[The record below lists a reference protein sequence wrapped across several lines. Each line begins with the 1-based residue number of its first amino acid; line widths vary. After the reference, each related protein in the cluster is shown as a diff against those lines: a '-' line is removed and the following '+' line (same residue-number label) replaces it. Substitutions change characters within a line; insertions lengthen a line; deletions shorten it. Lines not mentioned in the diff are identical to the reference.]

1 MNVAGVDVSKGKS
14 MVTVIQPLG
23 KVLAKPFEVLHTVSE
38 LEKLTEFL
46 KSLNGE
52 TRIVME
58 NTGVYNQPIAD
69 YLYSAGMYVSTVNA
83 KEIYHYDKDALRK
96 VKTDKADARKI
107 AKYGIAKWEELRKY
121 VPEEDIRRQLK
132 DYGRQYAFYA
142 KLKTMQKNNLDALL
156 EKTFPEVKSLF
167 KSHVREDGHEKWID
181 FVDKFWHIECISRLS
196 KAKFNEQYKKWCAK
210 LGYYFDEAKADE
222 VYNVSKKHI
231 AYFPKDELTEFLIRQ
246 AVREI
251 NSLAEVQAG
260 ILRKMKETAQSM
272 PEWKTVIEMAGVGE
286 GLAAQLIAEIGDI
299 NRFERKQSLS
309 GFAGIDSPPNQS
321 GTVDRQ
327 GAPVT
332 KSGSAHLRRTL
343 FLVMLSLVQ
352 NKPDDK
358 VYNFIN
364 KKRGEGKPY
373 LVYMVAG
380 ANKFLK
386 IYYGKVKEYLSKVNI
401 SKSDKILSCQ

>member
-1 MNVAGVDVSKGKS
+1 MNVAGIDVSKGKS
-14 MVTVIQPLG
+14 MVTVVQPLG
-23 KVLAKPFEVLHTVSE
+23 KVVAKPYEVLHTVSD

-58 NTGVYNQPIAD
+58 NTGVYNQPIAN
-69 YLYSAGMYVSTVNA
+69 YFHESGLYVSTVNA
-83 KEIYHYDKDALRK
+83 KEIYNYDKDTLRK

-107 AKYGIAKWEELRKY
+107 AKYGIAKWEELRQY
-121 VPEEDIRRQLK
+121 EPEEDVRRQLK
-132 DYGRQYAFYA
+132 DYGRQYAFYSRM
-142 KLKTMQKNNLDALL
+142 KTMQKNNLDALL

-167 KSHVREDGHEKWID
+167 KSHIREDGHEKWID
-181 FVDKFWHIECISRLS
+181 FVDKFWHIECVNNLS
-196 KAKFNEQYKKWCAK
+196 KTKFREQYKKWCAK
-210 LGYYFDEAKADE
+210 LGYYYLETKADE
-222 VYNVSKKHI
+222 VYEISQKYI
-231 AYFPKDELTEFLIRQ
+231 AFFPKDDLTEFLIKQ

-260 ILRKMKETAQSM
+260 LLRKMKEISQSM
-272 PEWKTVIEMAGVGE
+272 PEWEIVIEMAGVGAS
-286 GLAAQLIAEIGDI
+286 LAAQLIAEIGDI

-321 GTVDRQ
+321 GMSDRQ

-332 KSGSAHLRRTL
+332 KSGSAHLRRIL
-343 FLVMLSLVQ
+343 FLITMSLVQ

-358 VYNFIN
+358 VYNFID
-364 KKRGEGKPY
+364 KKRSEGKPY

-386 IYYGKVKEYLSKVNI
+386 VYYGKVKEHI
-401 SKSDKILSCQ
+401 SQTNL